1 MKDKVEVYKIVYK
14 VKKKVIIIGDT
25 MRDNYGNLNPIIE
38 GLAREENCKV
48 NDIELIEDYKGRIF
62 REYE

>member
-1 MKDKVEVYKIVYK
+1 MRIYK
-14 VKKKVIIIGDT
+14 VKKEVVITEST
-25 MRDNYGNLNPIIE
+25 MRDNYGDLNPIIE

-48 NDIELIEDYKGRIF
+48 GDIELVEDYKGCIF